1 MNMRKSKEQQIR
13 KKEFEKKQ
21 RLWEET
27 QARMHELYG
36 SVAEMETDQVDDNPP
51 IDNQSPNEPVV
62 ESVEAESDNYMDIDD
77 SFDHE

>member
-1 MNMRKSKEQQIR
+1 MRKSKEQQIR